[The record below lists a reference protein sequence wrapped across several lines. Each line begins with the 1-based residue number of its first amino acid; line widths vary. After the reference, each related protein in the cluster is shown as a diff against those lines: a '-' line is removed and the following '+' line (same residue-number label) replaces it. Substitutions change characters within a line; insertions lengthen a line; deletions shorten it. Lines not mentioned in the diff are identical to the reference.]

1 MNFMCTRDAEATPFT
16 LICFGGLKLH
26 SKYSSYVFQYVCV
39 LIIYTP
45 EYFLYIYYINIIFS
59 YTIDT
64 TSNTFHG
71 SVARLRDAIMQD
83 QDEFITRNANFEDVA
98 VMANDKAILEDI
110 GFNTDLHIANQEVE
124 TQI

>member
-1 MNFMCTRDAEATPFT
+1 MNFMCTRDAGAGPLT
-16 LICFGGLKLH
+16 LICFGGFKLH
-26 SKYSSYVFQYVCV
+26 FKYSSYVFQYVCV

-71 SVARLRDAIMQD
+71 SVVTS
-83 QDEFITRNANFEDVA
+83 ITLFY
-98 VMANDKAILEDI
+98 ILHTFHGE
-110 GFNTDLHIANQEVE
+110 
-124 TQI
+124 